1 MRVSIEIFSSDDI
14 SRDEAVWD
22 AALFF
27 IQDYCD
33 ALVPQP
39 CIKEVRCKDA
49 GVDAGVVFKALWDN
63 QKEAA
68 YKIYGGSRHRG

>member
-1 MRVSIEIFSSDDI
+1 LKFFSSDDI
-14 SRDEAVWD
+14 ARDEAVRG

-33 ALVPQP
+33 AWVPKP